1 MSRSTKLTDLAMC
14 PNRGDRDLEQFG
26 GHGTDIFLRHDYATT
41 TAKRIPT
48 HEVLPAPIL
57 IHAVK
62 GNPNKYLVEN
72 VWYGNGYE
80 NDGMLK
86 RLYILCFIHI
96 VGIFMKILK

>member
-1 MSRSTKLTDLAMC
+1 MKFTHIITLSLLLLAVC
-14 PNRGDRDLEQFG
+14 
-26 GHGTDIFLRHDYATT
+26 T

-80 NDGMLK
+80 DDGMLK
-86 RLYILCFIHI
+86 TFIH
-96 VGIFMKILK
+96 VYVLFRLLAYL